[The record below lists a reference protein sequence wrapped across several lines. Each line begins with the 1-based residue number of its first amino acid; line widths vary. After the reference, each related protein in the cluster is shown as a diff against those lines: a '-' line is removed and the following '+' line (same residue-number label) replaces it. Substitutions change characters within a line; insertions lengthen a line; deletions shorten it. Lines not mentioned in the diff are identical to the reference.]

1 MSSNYPQCFTVA
13 LVQLTSCDDVDKNKD
28 RVFDSLRQIEQMGGA
43 RLVIFPE
50 NSLYFRLN
58 QKVPIKAVSLEDPFF
73 AQLTEYCHQFHCDV
87 LLTTAIRET
96 EVHGDTNKNEK
107 WGANQQRSGGRPTNG
122 TVWLRGD
129 QAPELVYRKIHL
141 FDVDVVGSPPIRESA
156 EFRAG
161 DMPKVINIDGRK
173 IGLSIC
179 FDLRFSELFLSYA
192 QQDVDMI
199 VVPSAFLVPTGRAHW
214 EVLLRARAIES
225 QAYVMAP
232 AQGGVHTNGA
242 GNSRETWGHSLAI
255 DPWGSVLG
263 QIELANQA
271 STGFQVLMA
280 NFDGG
285 KVESVRRQIPIKS
298 CRKLKMGY

>member
-1 MSSNYPQCFTVA
+1 
-13 LVQLTSCDDVDKNKD
+13 
-28 RVFDSLRQIEQMGGA
+28 MGGA

-58 QKVPIKAVSLEDPFF
+58 QQEPIKAVSLEDPFF
-73 AQLTEYCHQFHCDV
+73 AQLTQYCAQFHCDV
-87 LLTTAIRET
+87 LLTTALKEAEANGGINKKGKL
-96 EVHGDTNKNEK
+96 GDS
-107 WGANQQRSGGRPTNG
+107 RSSGERPTNG
-122 TVWLRGD
+122 TIWFRGD
-129 QAPELVYRKIHL
+129 RTPEVVYRKIHL

-161 DMPKVINIDGRK
+161 DVPKIITIDGRK

-179 FDLRFSELFLSYA
+179 FDLRFSELFLIYA

-225 QAYVMAP
+225 QAYVLAP

-263 QIELANQA
+263 EIELDKQTSA
-271 STGFQVLMA
+271 GFQVLMV
-280 NFDGG
+280 NVDGN
-285 KVESVRRQIPIKS
+285 KVESVRRQIPIRA
-298 CRKLKMGY
+298 CRKLKMGC